1 MLEILCQCIQT
12 AWDLCNEIW
21 ALGCYRGECCDRYQ
35 HLPNQLV
42 VSGCTCYHSRIF
54 LARWHKCLCLAP
66 FWWSLNSSQLPL
78 TTLPGCIS
86 TCSVLT
92 IFPFIWPGCYV
103 STRQSLYSLRTQF
116 RSYATMVNT
125 VGMAPEAWS
134 GQLMIAEVP
143 RGARLAVLHVGSS
156 GSLLESDLNR
166 KKVPPRSGSWGQSGT
181 GSPAQRLTPQHTN

>member
-12 AWDLCNEIW
+12 AWDLCYEIW
-21 ALGCYRGECCDRYQ
+21 ALSCYRGECCDRYQ

-42 VSGCTCYHSRIF
+42 VSGCTCYHSKIF

-116 RSYATMVNT
+116 RSHAHSVNH
-125 VGMAPEAWS
+125 GGIAPEAWS
-134 GQLMIAEVP
+134 GRLNDCRRPQRGTVGIPPCGQLWEPAGKWPEQK
-143 RGARLAVLHVGSS
+143 
-156 GSLLESDLNR
+156 E
-166 KKVPPRSGSWGQSGT
+166 GT
-181 GSPAQRLTPQHTN
+181 TKIRFLRPEWNW